1 MKTTTAIVQCS
12 NLQKN
17 VLIQSPFPRGEAA
30 CGFLGE
36 AVPWQDLRS
45 RLQEREDEILRVTSD
60 IRSTSQMINK
70 L

>member
-1 MKTTTAIVQCS
+1 MKTTPVIVQTS

-17 VLIQSPFPRGEAA
+17 VLIWSPFPRREVAHS
-30 CGFLGE
+30 FLGD
-36 AVPWQDLRS
+36 AVAQQDLRG

-70 L
+70 P

>member
-1 MKTTTAIVQCS
+1 MKTPTAIVQCS

-17 VLIQSPFPRGEAA
+17 VLIWRLFPRGKAA
-30 CGFLGE
+30 HGFLGE
-36 AVPWQDLRS
+36 AVPQQVLHS
-45 RLQEREDEILRVTSD
+45 RLQELGDEILRITSD